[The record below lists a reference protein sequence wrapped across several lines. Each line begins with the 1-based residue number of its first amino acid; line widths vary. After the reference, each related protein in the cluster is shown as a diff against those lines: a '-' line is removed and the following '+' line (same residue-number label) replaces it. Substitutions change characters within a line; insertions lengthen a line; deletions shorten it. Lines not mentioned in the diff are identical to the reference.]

1 MAASRLLSS
10 FRPAAATTLPQIAF
24 RRYSHQLAENKG
36 PLKGVRVLDLSRVLA
51 GPFCTQIL
59 ADYGADVIKVE
70 QPSVGDDT
78 RAWRTEGEQ
87 DVWKPGSQLSAYFA
101 TINRNKRSITLNLKH
116 QKGRSILL
124 DLARRADIVIDN
136 FVPGKMDH
144 MRIGYNELCKVNPAV
159 IHASISGY
167 GSTGPYAKR
176 AGYDVIAAAEGGLLH
191 ITGEPNGRPMKP
203 GVGLT
208 DMCTGLF
215 MHGAILAALHARH
228 VTGRGQRIDTSLFE
242 SQISLLANVAMS
254 WLNGGQ
260 EARRWGT
267 AHPSIVPYDCF
278 RTADSHLVAGAVNNR
293 QFAKLC
299 RIIGH
304 QDLAT
309 DERFATNDARVK
321 NRAELSAILDRLFS
335 QKSTDE
341 WMVAFDGSGMPYGPI
356 NSMERVFSHPQTL
369 ARNMVESVPDDAAV
383 HGLVK
388 VLGIPVK
395 FSDTKPSIRSRP
407 PRLGEH
413 TDLVLGELG
422 IHSAQIA
429 QLRQDQV
436 V

>member
-1 MAASRLLSS
+1 MAPLRFFSSRPLLSALS
-10 FRPAAATTLPQIAF
+10 PTTI
-24 RRYSHQLAENKG
+24 RRYSHQLDQNKG
-36 PLKGVRVLDLSRVLA
+36 PLKGVRILDLSRVLA

-78 RAWRTEGEQ
+78 RAWRTQGEQ
-87 DVWKPGSQLSAYFA
+87 HVWKPGSQLSAYFA

-136 FVPGKMDH
+136 FVPGKMH
-144 MRIGYNELCKVNPAV
+144 HLRIGYDELCKVNPAV

-215 MHGAILAALHARH
+215 MHGAILAALHSRN

-299 RIIGH
+299 SILGNP
-304 QDLAT
+304 QLAA
-309 DERFATNDARVK
+309 DERFATNDARVN
-321 NRAELSAILDRLFS
+321 NRAELSAILDGLFS
-335 QKSTDE
+335 QKSTDD
-341 WMVAFDGSGMPYGPI
+341 WIDAFEGSGMPYGPI
-356 NSMERVFSHPQTL
+356 NSMEKVFSHPQTL

-413 TDLVLGELG
+413 TDLVLGEIG
-422 IHSAQIA
+422 IDAAQIA
-429 QLRQDQV
+429 QLRKDKV